1 MTSIPTF
8 IPTYTHMG
16 EYVYQPE
23 GRMGPG
29 YYLIQT
35 PSSASSL
42 YLAQRGIPASHSQP
56 SQASEGGYPRSGGS
70 GEYGATP
77 TPFYPSPTFQGPFA
91 GYVFKHD
98 VYGQGYY
105 LDAKRF

>member
-35 PSSASSL
+35 PSSASS
-42 YLAQRGIPASHSQP
+42 QP
-56 SQASEGGYPRSGGS
+56 SQASGGGYPRSGGS